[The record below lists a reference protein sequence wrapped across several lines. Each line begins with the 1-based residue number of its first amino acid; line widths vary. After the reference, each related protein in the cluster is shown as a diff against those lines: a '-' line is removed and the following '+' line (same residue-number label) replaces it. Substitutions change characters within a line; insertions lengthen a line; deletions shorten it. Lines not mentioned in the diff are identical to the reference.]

1 MSKQKIC
8 LSIDE
13 KMVAGLSSAAAK
25 RGIPISEIAQ
35 TYFSRMLCHEIELT
49 AAERFY
55 FQRDNIEKSLDNVLT
70 ILGVSSN
77 GGLSDKWGVSMA
89 LCLAKSRQKNRQSRY
104 AVIELSLFE
113 ILNNLKDMD
122 INLFEEW
129 VIEMGKY
136 GRIKNRYFNL
146 YPRLSKK
153 GITEK

>member
-1 MSKQKIC
+1 MSKHKIC

-13 KMVAGLSSAAAK
+13 KIVAGLSAAAAK
-25 RGIPISEIAQ
+25 RGTPISEIAQ
-35 TYFSRMLCHEIELT
+35 TYFSRMLSHDIELT

-55 FQRDNIEKSLDNVLT
+55 FQRDNVERSLDNVLT
-70 ILGVSSN
+70 ILGISSN
-77 GGLSDKWGVSMA
+77 GGLSDKWGVSLA

-113 ILNNLKDMD
+113 ILNNIKEMD

-146 YPRLSKK
+146 YPKLSKK

>member
-1 MSKQKIC
+1 MTKQKIC

-13 KMVAGLSSAAAK
+13 KIVSGLSSAASK
-25 RGIPISEIAQ
+25 RGVPISEIAQ
-35 TYFSRMLCHEIELT
+35 TYFSRMLCREIELT

-55 FQRDNIEKSLDNVLT
+55 FQRDNIERSLDNVLK

-113 ILNNLKDMD
+113 ILNNLKEMD

-129 VIEMGKY
+129 IVEMGKH

-146 YPRLSKK
+146 YPKYSKK